1 MLFRFFV
8 PNVELGSFCPLCA
21 LSLGSSVLVGVR
33 ASVFLWLCGVAQH
46 SAATAAAASHST
58 GPLHCSWAQQ
68 LPEVQLHLEPAERPR
83 QLRQH
88 CYSDLMLKAS
98 NWLDFVSSFESVIQE
113 SSEFPWNLKKTNHF
127 PEEPVVCALI
137 LYDEALLK
145 VGTLLLCV
153 WFWKVSKEVFN

>member
-33 ASVFLWLCGVAQH
+33 PSSFGCVGWLSLISIQPQQQQH
-46 SAATAAAASHST
+46 HTAL
-58 GPLHCSWAQQ
+58 PLHCSWAQQ

-127 PEEPVVCALI
+127 SRRTCSLCPNSLRRSFVKSWNSPPVRLVL
-137 LYDEALLK
+137 EGK
-145 VGTLLLCV
+145 QRSV
-153 WFWKVSKEVFN
+153 